1 MQVSGGTDL
10 NRLRTEPTMRL
21 LTVSCTTL
29 ALTLALNSAHA
40 DVTIVGKPQLGVFGS
55 IQGAVDAAAQGDVI
69 EVSDGI
75 YASFVIHN
83 KALTVMALPGD
94 QVEVDGTCEV
104 RALGPA
110 RVVSLIGL
118 LATGVGLTA
127 PEPGLRLVDNLGS
140 VRLQGCTFLGSY
152 TGGNGST
159 PPRAGTAAEL
169 ARCSKV
175 VFTRCMLLGR
185 NMAYYSGLAGQPGGI
200 GLDAVDSQIALYEC
214 VVSGGR
220 GSTES
225 YPTGGAG
232 GDACRVS
239 GWGLFASG
247 TKIEGGRGGNADYF
261 GCTTGGNGGNAL
273 VIEGASAKLYDTEL
287 VRGAAGSFYTCTQG
301 MAGRRI
307 VSTNALVDE
316 FTSTHR
322 SLGAPVASSDNAFI
336 TLNFVGEPGDS
347 VEVLAS
353 TRSVFTYSAALS
365 GVSTIPQPWAPVAL
379 GTIDASGTLS
389 VPYFIADQTWPQA
402 GRTVSFQAVIT
413 DAQQQRFFSTP
424 IQVLVRNN

>member
-1 MQVSGGTDL
+1 
-10 NRLRTEPTMRL
+10 MRL

-29 ALTLALNSAHA
+29 ALTLAINSAQA
-40 DVTIVGKPQLGVFGS
+40 DVTIVGKPQLGVFGT
-55 IQGAVDAAAQGDVI
+55 IQSAVDAAAQGDVI

-75 YASFVIHN
+75 YGSFVIHN

-94 QVEVDGTCEV
+94 LVEVDGTCEV

-140 VRLQGCTFLGSY
+140 VRVQGCTFLGSY
-152 TGGNGST
+152 TSGSFGA
-159 PPRAGTAAEL
+159 PPRAGTGVEM

-185 NMAYYSGLAGQPGGI
+185 DMAYYSGLAGQPGGI
-200 GLDAVDSQIALYEC
+200 GLDAVDSQVALYEC
-214 VVSGGR
+214 VVRGGR

-247 TKIEGGRGGNADYF
+247 TKIEGGRGGSADYF

-273 VIEGASAKLYDTEL
+273 VIEDASARLYDTEL
-287 VRGAAGSFYTCTQG
+287 LRGAAGSFFTCSPG
-301 MAGRRI
+301 MAGRRF
-307 VSTNALVDE
+307 VSNNGLVQEYD
-316 FTSTHR
+316 SAHR
-322 SLGAPVASSDNAFI
+322 SLGGPVASSDNAFV
-336 TLNFVGEPGDS
+336 TLNFVGEPGDC
-347 VEVLAS
+347 VELLVS
-353 TRSVFTYSAALS
+353 TRSVFTYSAAFS
-365 GVSTIPQPWAPVAL
+365 GVSTTPQPWAPVAL
-379 GTIDASGTLS
+379 GTIGASGTLS
-389 VPYFIADQTWPQA
+389 VPYFIADQVWPQA
-402 GRTVSFQAVIT
+402 GRTMNFQAVVT
-413 DAQQQRFFSTP
+413 DVQQQRFFSTP